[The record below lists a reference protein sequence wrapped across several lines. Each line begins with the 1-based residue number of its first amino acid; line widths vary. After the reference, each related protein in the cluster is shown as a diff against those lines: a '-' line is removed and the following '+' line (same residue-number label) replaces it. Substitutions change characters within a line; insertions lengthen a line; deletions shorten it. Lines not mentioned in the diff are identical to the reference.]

1 MLTSNHIQYKKQNIS
16 VLFLLFPV
24 AAVDVGTNFL
34 NSFPLIF
41 PLYLLNQM
49 LMVIML
55 INFVYQLDWAMGSSD
70 YLVKIILYV
79 SMRVFL
85 DKVNI
90 SIGSLGNADF
100 SPSCG

>member
-1 MLTSNHIQYKKQNIS
+1 MLTSNHIQYKKQNVS

-24 AAVDVGTNFL
+24 AAVDVGTKFL

-49 LMVIML
+49 LMVIIL
-55 INFVYQLDWAMGSSD
+55 INFVYQFDWTMGSSD

-100 SPSCG
+100 SP